1 MDISLLDFILI
12 NIISF
17 CSGTATG
24 LLICCKYKDNILI
37 KSRSRDNLSHITT
50 TANNIPE
57 AIVASAPPPPTVT
70 KITLE

>member
-1 MDISLLDFILI
+1 MEISILDIILV

-37 KSRSRDNLSHITT
+37 KSRSRDNLSHVPV
-50 TANNIPE
+50 NISEP
-57 AIVASAPPPPTVT
+57 IIASAPPQPTVT

>member
-1 MDISLLDFILI
+1 MEISLLDIILV

-24 LLICCKYKDNILI
+24 LFICCKYKDKILI
-37 KSRSRDNLSHITT
+37 KSRSRDNLSHVTT

-57 AIVASAPPPPTVT
+57 AIVASAPSVT